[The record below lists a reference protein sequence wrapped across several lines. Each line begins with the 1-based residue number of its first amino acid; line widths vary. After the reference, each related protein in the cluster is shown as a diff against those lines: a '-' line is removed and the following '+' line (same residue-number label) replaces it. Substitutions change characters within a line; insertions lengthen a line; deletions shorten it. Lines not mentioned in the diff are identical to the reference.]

1 MVAAPTREKIRIW
14 LHHTAMVSV
23 GCANW
28 EVGSVYLYVVVPG
41 PSFSPLPLSPWGVFE
56 F

>member
-14 LHHTAMVSV
+14 LHHTARVSV

-41 PSFSPLPLSPWGVFE
+41 PSFPPSPPFPVGRF
-56 F
+56 